1 MYVFDKFIIFVV
13 CICMVRKTVSTFLH
27 TYLLKKPWL
36 NVSIVVYSSQNRN
49 FGLTS
54 DQKARGKLMIGEMPD
69 TVVVN
74 VKKIIIIILIKHFI
88 SRNYSHSSAEV

>member
-1 MYVFDKFIIFVV
+1 MYGEKNRFYLPTYIFIEEAMAE
-13 CICMVRKTVSTFLH
+13 CIDCS
-27 TYLLKKPWL
+27 
-36 NVSIVVYSSQNRN
+36 YSSQNRN